1 MLDYPGRDLE
11 LIGDFIY
18 GEVLLVHRQDLIER
32 RQELRGKRPSRRLTF
47 RRLKIIDDRA
57 QLVTETQSIAY
68 SPRESKLVAP

>member
-18 GEVLLVHRQDLIER
+18 GEMLLVHRQDLVER

-47 RRLKIIDDRA
+47 RRLKVIDDRA
-57 QLVTETQSIAY
+57 QLVAETQSIAD
-68 SPRESKLVAP
+68 SPCERELVAP